1 MFKFEFDLDDADI
14 DNDIDSYLQQADELL
29 GVRASSRNDSGK
41 ISQENSES
49 IVSREDGR
57 FVELTME
64 QLLDALPTQLS
75 YSPLE
80 IPLSS
85 SSTATPSTFS
95 EPNLASGS
103 RVHYLARRDL
113 FDARFQVISEDNG
126 NPNVVAE
133 AETTDE
139 KTERIGASVDP
150 RLQFLDTPSD
160 LVPGVYEGGMKTW
173 ECSLDLVDYLH
184 ASLKD
189 GDLEGKRVLE
199 LGCGTGIPSLYLLQ
213 KIFSSPSTESALERS
228 AIHFQDYNPSAL
240 ELVTFPN
247 VLLTWYMSPA
257 SDTFLSSQASSLNAG
272 TDEILEYP
280 AKDPTNAGELIV
292 TPALKDAFKQSL
304 EKYNVELRFFGGS
317 WKSFENAIGTGTHSR
332 DAQTQDVSQGS
343 LGGYDILLTSET
355 IYRTESVPEL
365 IHAMWQS
372 THPSTSSSCPSSQLS
387 QLTISE
393 PRPPRILV
401 AAKVFYFGVGGGVDE
416 FAEAV
421 RRWNGASGV
430 NTEITTVWEKNV
442 GVGRRIIQV
451 VWSSH
456 GELSIS
462 GPSAL

>member
-1 MFKFEFDLDDADI
+1 MFKFGFDLDDADI
-14 DNDIDSYLQQADELL
+14 DNDIDSYLQQADDLL
-29 GVRASSRNDSGK
+29 GVRASPRKDSGK
-41 ISQENSES
+41 RSQENSES
-49 IVSREDGR
+49 FVSGEDGR

-64 QLLDALPTQLS
+64 HLRSSMLFRRNCHTRHWKFRCLQPPPLHFPPSLSRILL
-75 YSPLE
+75 
-80 IPLSS
+80 
-85 SSTATPSTFS
+85 
-95 EPNLASGS
+95 
-103 RVHYLARRDL
+103 
-113 FDARFQVISEDNG
+113 VISEDNG

-133 AETTDE
+133 AENTEE
-139 KTERIGASVDP
+139 KTERI
-150 RLQFLDTPSD
+150 
-160 LVPGVYEGGMKTW
+160 VPGVYEGGMKTW

-213 KIFSSPSTESALERS
+213 KIFSLPSTESALERS
-228 AIHFQDYNPSAL
+228 AIHLQDYNPSAL

-257 SDTFLSSQASSLNAG
+257 SDTFLSSQASSLDAG

-280 AKDPTNAGELIV
+280 AKDPTNAGELII

-304 EKYNVELRFFGGS
+304 KKYNVELRFFGGS
-317 WKSFENAIGTGTHSR
+317 WKSFENVIGTGTHSR
-332 DAQTQDVSQGS
+332 DAQTQDASEGS

-355 IYRTESVPEL
+355 LYRTESVPEL
-365 IHAMWQS
+365 IRAMWQS

-430 NTEITTVWEKNV
+430 NTEVTTVWEKNV

-451 VWSSH
+451 VW
-456 GELSIS
+456 
-462 GPSAL
+462 

>member
-1 MFKFEFDLDDADI
+1 MFKFGFDLDDADI
-14 DNDIDSYLQQADELL
+14 DNDIDSYLQQADDLL
-29 GVRASSRNDSGK
+29 GVRASPRKDSGK
-41 ISQENSES
+41 RSQENSES
-49 IVSREDGR
+49 FVSGEDGR

-64 QLLDALPTQLS
+64 HLLDALPTQLS

-85 SSTATPSTFS
+85 TSTATLSAFS

-133 AETTDE
+133 AENTEE
-139 KTERIGASVDP
+139 KTERI
-150 RLQFLDTPSD
+150 
-160 LVPGVYEGGMKTW
+160 VPGVYEGGMKTW

-213 KIFSSPSTESALERS
+213 KIFSLPSTESALERS
-228 AIHFQDYNPSAL
+228 AIHLQDYNPSAL

-257 SDTFLSSQASSLNAG
+257 SDTFLSSQASSLDAG

-280 AKDPTNAGELIV
+280 AKDPTNAGELII

-304 EKYNVELRFFGGS
+304 KKYNVELRFFGGS
-317 WKSFENAIGTGTHSR
+317 WKSFENVIGTGTHSR
-332 DAQTQDVSQGS
+332 DAQTQDASEGS

-355 IYRTESVPEL
+355 LYRTESVPEL
-365 IHAMWQS
+365 IRAMWQS

-430 NTEITTVWEKNV
+430 NTEVTTVWEKNV

-451 VWSSH
+451 VW
-456 GELSIS
+456 
-462 GPSAL
+462 

>member
-1 MFKFEFDLDDADI
+1 MLIKA
-14 DNDIDSYLQQADELL
+14 Q
-29 GVRASSRNDSGK
+29 
-41 ISQENSES
+41 
-49 IVSREDGR
+49 
-57 FVELTME
+57 
-64 QLLDALPTQLS
+64 LDALPTQLS

-85 SSTATPSTFS
+85 TSTATLSAFS

-133 AETTDE
+133 AENTEE

-213 KIFSSPSTESALERS
+213 KIFSLPSTESALERS
-228 AIHFQDYNPSAL
+228 AIHLQDYNPSAL

-257 SDTFLSSQASSLNAG
+257 SDTFLSSQASSLDAG

-280 AKDPTNAGELIV
+280 AKDPTNAGELII

-304 EKYNVELRFFGGS
+304 KKYNVELRFFGGS
-317 WKSFENAIGTGTHSR
+317 WKNASE
-332 DAQTQDVSQGS
+332 GS

-355 IYRTESVPEL
+355 LYRTESVPEL
-365 IHAMWQS
+365 IRAMWQS

-430 NTEITTVWEKNV
+430 NTEVTTVWEKNV

-451 VWSSH
+451 VW
-456 GELSIS
+456 
-462 GPSAL
+462 